1 MQPLDCIPCSTPYFW
16 TTNHTAKGEILP
28 MSTLAITNHTIT
40 LGSTIYQIRNIT
52 SVGKYRLKPTYI
64 FKVPFIIGC
73 GFLGWLGFEW
83 IKTSPDVTAK
93 WFTGIVIA
101 LCALGILERF
111 TKTNKYGLAI
121 ETNSGGARLISS
133 QDQAL
138 IDSIISRIIEVM
150 NNRDVPVNYTFNI
163 PGGDI
168 INQTGLFETG
178 VRVG

>member
-1 MQPLDCIPCSTPYFW
+1 
-16 TTNHTAKGEILP
+16 
-28 MSTLAITNHTIT
+28 MSTLAITNNTIT

-52 SVGKYRLKPTYI
+52 SVGKYRLKPTYL
-64 FKVPFIIGC
+64 FKIPFIIFC

-83 IKTSPDVTAK
+83 IKTNPDVSAYK
-93 WFTGIVIA
+93 WFTGIVIILSA
-101 LCALGILERF
+101 SGILERM

-133 QDQAL
+133 QDQGL
-138 IDSIISRIIEVM
+138 IDSIINKIIEVM

-168 INQTGLFETG
+168 INQTGLFENG
-178 VRVG
+178 VRLG

>member
-1 MQPLDCIPCSTPYFW
+1 
-16 TTNHTAKGEILP
+16 

-52 SVGKYRLKPTYI
+52 SVGKYRLKPTYL
-64 FKVPFIIGC
+64 FKLPFITIC
-73 GFLGWLGFEW
+73 GLLLWLGFEW
-83 IKTSPDVTAK
+83 IKTNPDVTAYK
-93 WFTGIVIA
+93 WFTGIVIVLFA
-101 LCALGILERF
+101 SGILERV
-111 TKTNKYGLAI
+111 TKTNKYGLSL

-138 IDSIISRIIEVM
+138 IDSIISSIIEVM

-168 INQTGLFETG
+168 INQSGLFETG
-178 VRVG
+178 VRVS